1 MIYDVIII
9 GGGPSGLSA
18 GIYASRARLKTLIIE
33 KTGCGGQI
41 AITDH
46 LENYPGFEEGIN
58 GFELA
63 VKMEKQAR
71 TFGCEITYGEVISIE
86 TSDKTKKIILSDNTE
101 YSTKTIIIAS
111 GANFKKLNVSGE
123 KEFIGKGVSYCATCD
138 GPFFRNK
145 EIAVIGGGDSALQE
159 ALYLTKFVTKVNLIH
174 RRDAFR
180 AAKILQEKVF
190 NEPKI
195 NIIYNTVVEQILGQ
209 DTVEQIKLKNVKT
222 GNITQLAVNGIFVFV
237 GWLPNTSFLKQT
249 QIKLK
254 ETGYILTD
262 DNMKTSQEGVFAC
275 GDVRYKVLRQVVTAA
290 GDGATAA
297 ISAQHY
303 LEKRRLEE

>member
-18 GIYASRARLKTLIIE
+18 GIYTSRARLKTLLIE
-33 KTGCGGQI
+33 KAGCGGQI

-71 TFGCEITYGEVISIE
+71 TFGCEITYGEVVSIQAE
-86 TSDKTKKIILSDNTE
+86 DKTKKFILSDNKE
-101 YSTKTIIIAS
+101 YSTKTVIIAS
-111 GANFKKLNVSGE
+111 GANFKKLNIPGE
-123 KEFIGKGVSYCATCD
+123 KEFIGRGVSYCATCD

-195 NIIYNTVVEQILGQ
+195 NIIYDTVVEEILGK
-209 DTVEQIKLKNVKT
+209 DTVEQVKLKNVKT

-249 QIKLK
+249 QIKLN
-254 ETGYILTD
+254 EAGYVLTD
-262 DNMKTSQEGVFAC
+262 DNMKTSVDGIFAC
-275 GDVRYKVLRQVVTAA
+275 GDVREKILRQVVTAA

-303 LEKRRLEE
+303 LEK